1 MVFRDRSHAG
11 RLLAERLL
19 PYAGRQDL
27 VVFGLPRGGIVV
39 ASEVADALNAPL
51 DVFVVRKLGVPGH
64 PETTMGALASGGV
77 RVLHDALAHQVQA
90 ADPGAFDRVLEREQR
105 EVERRV
111 RLYRGEGHPRRTLTG
126 RITFVIDDGMTTGA
140 TMEAAVEALHALRP
154 GWLVAAVPVAPHA
167 VCQRLRHQVD
177 ELVCLLE
184 PPDFQAE
191 GDHYAWFEPVDDEEV
206 QALLRSA
213 NVRQTA

>member
-11 RLLAERLL
+11 RLLAKRLL

-64 PETTMGALASGGV
+64 PEATMGAMASGGV
-77 RVLHDALAHQVQA
+77 RVLHDAVVRGVQA
-90 ADPGAFDRVLEREQR
+90 ADPVALDRALERERR

-111 RLYRGEGHPRRTLTG
+111 RLYRGEGQPRRTLTG
-126 RITFVIDDGMTTGA
+126 RITFVIDDGMATGA

-154 GWLVAAVPVAPHA
+154 GWLVVAVPVAPHA

-177 ELVCLLE
+177 EFVCLLE
-184 PPDFQAE
+184 TADFQAE
-191 GDHYAWFEPVDDEEV
+191 GDHYDWFGLVDDAEV
-206 QALLRSA
+206 RALLHSA

>member
-1 MVFRDRSHAG
+1 
-11 RLLAERLL
+11 
-19 PYAGRQDL
+19 
-27 VVFGLPRGGIVV
+27 
-39 ASEVADALNAPL
+39 
-51 DVFVVRKLGVPGH
+51 
-64 PETTMGALASGGV
+64 MGALASGGV

-90 ADPGAFDRVLEREQR
+90 ADPGAFDRVLERAQR

-184 PPDFQAE
+184 PPDFLHDALGHRLDVCGRGAE
-191 GDHYAWFEPVDDEEV
+191 AH
-206 QALLRSA
+206 A
-213 NVRQTA
+213 NVASASLRPRLREADRNRIGLAELFTQDVAQ